1 MHATDECTALPADTA
16 ETNEQRVKLQG
27 VQYAV
32 KAKKEGHIPLL
43 SGYGISADIAGA
55 GLAMV
60 GKWGWSTS
68 WSAPSFLSN
77 RRVGNWKVKLYR

>member
-55 GLAMV
+55 GMAMV
-60 GKWGWSTS
+60 GKWGQ
-68 WSAPSFLSN
+68 
-77 RRVGNWKVKLYR
+77 Y